1 MLRWF
6 GLVCLF
12 WLSGCSAVKT
22 HHRVLER
29 GAKRLGFSEST
40 VQLGEHRVHHWVGGE
55 GPTVVLI
62 HGFGGDGLVTWWPQ
76 ARLLSKTH
84 RVIVP
89 DLLWF
94 GGSDSDATPGLEAQ
108 VESVA
113 ALVEHHVP
121 KGEVVDVV
129 GISYGGFVAL
139 RYGTIAPERQ
149 RRLVIF
155 DSPGPLFSAAD
166 QAALQERFGVEQP
179 EDIFVPDGP
188 DDVRVLIQLAYHKA
202 PPLPRALLKDMH
214 RQVFS
219 QHRDEQAQLLKD
231 IEAGR
236 ERYAGLAPAE
246 YAESLVIWGEHDRV
260 FPVAIGRQLSELLGA
275 EFVVIEGT
283 AHAPHVER
291 PRKVNPILVDF
302 LSAESAGG

>member
-1 MLRWF
+1 MMFRWI
-6 GLVCLF
+6 LVLWMC
-12 WLSGCSAVKT
+12 GCSAVKT
-22 HHRVLER
+22 HHKVLEHR
-29 GAKRLGFSEST
+29 AMSAGFSQST
-40 VQLGEHRVHHWVGGE
+40 LALGSHQVHHWVGGE

-94 GGSDSDATPGLEAQ
+94 GGSDSTASPGLEAQ
-108 VESVA
+108 VEAVG
-113 ALVEHHVP
+113 ALIEHYVP
-121 KGEVVDVV
+121 KGELVDVV

-139 RYGTIAPERQ
+139 RYGTIAPDRQ
-149 RRLVIF
+149 RRVVIM
-155 DSPGPLFSAAD
+155 DSPGPLFSATD
-166 QAALQERFGVEQP
+166 QAALLERFGVEQP
-179 EDIFVPDGP
+179 QDIFVPDDP
-188 DDVRVLIQLAYHKA
+188 EDVRVLIQLAYHKA
-202 PPLPRALLKDMH
+202 PPLPRSLLKDMH

-219 QHRDEQAQLLKD
+219 QHRIEQAQLLKD

-246 YAESLVIWGEHDRV
+246 YARSLVIWGEHDRV

-283 AHAPHVER
+283 AHAPHIER
-291 PRKVNPILVDF
+291 PRQVNSILVDF
-302 LSAESAGG
+302 LEVEATGD